1 MQESWICLCIWSVF
15 FPVNGLKVGIYGFHP
30 LDLGCK
36 VNIPTTLKRLPVYFR
51 KVFMLLQFTSSVQR
65 DIIFL
70 FLAELIW
77 FNLYS
82 IFILQPA
89 LVAYLIV
96 YITDMA
102 SGSATATLHY
112 NLTIGL
118 SLLCPS
124 CTLTC
129 SLYYI
134 ARVRLPFVL
143 FDLLNGIFL
152 WLRLRF
158 FGLVA
163 HFFLNISALKKTHVI
178 KLGET

>member
-15 FPVNGLKVGIYGFHP
+15 SPVNGLKVGIYGFHP

>member
-1 MQESWICLCIWSVF
+1 
-15 FPVNGLKVGIYGFHP
+15 
-30 LDLGCK
+30 
-36 VNIPTTLKRLPVYFR
+36 
-51 KVFMLLQFTSSVQR
+51 MLLQFTSSVQR

-102 SGSATATLHY
+102 SGSTTATLHY

-178 KLGET
+178 KLGETQLKINQRVDFLISHYIDLLSLGSTYLTGYYLFQMNNKNTRIRL

>member
-1 MQESWICLCIWSVF
+1 
-15 FPVNGLKVGIYGFHP
+15 
-30 LDLGCK
+30 
-36 VNIPTTLKRLPVYFR
+36 
-51 KVFMLLQFTSSVQR
+51 MLLQFTSSVQR

-178 KLGET
+178 KLGETQLKINQRVDFLISHYIDLLSLGSTYLTGYYLFQMNNKNTRIRL